1 MHKKKL
7 RLLFYDFEVFKYDWC
22 VVIIDYNTRKKKV
35 IVNNRDELINFYN
48 KTKDNYIYVG
58 FNSRSY
64 DSVILRAMVLGLN
77 PKEVSDKLIVDGL
90 KGFQIHKDLYKV
102 QLFSYDTM
110 VNRGNSLKQLE
121 GFMGHMIKETDVD
134 FNIDRKLTEEEMNET
149 IYYCTHDVEE
159 TIEVFENTK
168 SDFDAQL
175 SLVNEFDLPLAYI
188 GKTKAQL
195 TAEILGAEKLHGT
208 SDEEMEYEF
217 VKCLKLNKYKFVQEW
232 FDENRFLTYVNEKGI
247 TKKNGLKVDIGGI
260 PTIFG
265 WGGIHGCID
274 KYTTDNSDGSVIV
287 HSDVGSMYP
296 NIMVQHNLLSR
307 AVKEPSKYKNIL
319 EKRLELKH
327 AGKKKEQAPLK
338 VVLNGAFGVTIDKFS
353 KMCDLKRGKEIPI
366 NGQLLLTDLIE
377 QLEIT
382 LKDNI
387 SFIQFNTDAVICKL
401 KSKDY
406 IDTYMDVCKE
416 WENRTKLELE
426 HDWIRTITQAN
437 VNNYVFA
444 FTDGSLEC
452 KGAYLQKNT
461 PLNNDMSILNDAVRD
476 YLVNK
481 TPIEKTIYECDELIK
496 FQHINKIG
504 KSYYKV
510 LWGDKELKERVI
522 RTFACTKDLP
532 GLFKVKKTINKDGME
547 VDSIQKVANNS
558 ERIFIDNNDITN
570 KRCPDYLD
578 KEWYVN
584 EAIKRLK
591 GFGIK
596 YEVSSEYK
604 SSN

>member
-1 MHKKKL
+1 MK
-7 RLLFYDFEVFKYDWC
+7 LLFYDFEVFKYDWC
-22 VVIIDYNTRKKKV
+22 VVIIDYNTRKKK
-35 IVNNRDELINFYN
+35 IIINDRDELINFYN

-64 DSVILRAMVLGLN
+64 DSVILKAIVLGLD
-77 PKEVSDKLIVDGL
+77 PKEVNDKLISEGL

-102 QLFSYDTM
+102 PLYSYDTM

-121 GFMGHMIKETDVD
+121 GFMGHMIKESDVD
-134 FNIDRKLTEEEMNET
+134 FNIDRKLTKKEMDET
-149 IYYCTHDVEE
+149 IYYCIHDVEE

-175 SLVNEFDLPLAYI
+175 SLIKEFDLPLGYV

-208 SDEEMEYEF
+208 SEEEMEYEF
-217 VKCLKLNKYKFVQEW
+217 VNCLKLNKYKFVQDW
-232 FDENRFLTYVNEKGI
+232 FDKNRFLTYINEKGV

-260 PTIFG
+260 PTIYG
-265 WGGIHGCID
+265 WGGIHGCIN
-274 KYTTDNSDGSVIV
+274 KYTTDNSDGSIIV

-307 AVKEPSKYKNIL
+307 AIKEPSKYKDIL

-327 AGKKKEQAPLK
+327 SGKKKEQAPFK

-377 QLEIT
+377 QLELH
-382 LKDNI
+382 LKNNI

-401 KSKDY
+401 RSKDY
-406 IDTYMDVCKE
+406 IDEYLKVCKE
-416 WENRTKLELE
+416 WENRTKLQLE

-437 VNNYVFA
+437 VNNYLFA

-481 TPIEKTIYECDELIK
+481 TPIEKTINECDELIK

-504 KSYYKV
+504 KTYYKV
-510 LWGDKELKERVI
+510 LWGDKELNERVI
-522 RTFACTKDLP
+522 RSFACTKDLP
-532 GLFKVKKTINKDGME
+532 GLFKVKKNINKEGIE

-558 ERIFIDNNDITN
+558 EHIFIDNEDITN
-570 KRCPDYLD
+570 KKCPDYLD
-578 KEWYVN
+578 KQWYID
-584 EAIKRLK
+584 EAIKRL
-591 GFGIK
+591 GSFGIK
-596 YEVSSEYK
+596 YK
-604 SSN
+604 QN

>member
-1 MHKKKL
+1 MKKKM

-22 VVIIDYNTRKKKV
+22 VVIIDYNTRKKK
-35 IVNNRDELINFYN
+35 IIINDRDELVDFYN

-64 DSVILRAMVLGLN
+64 DSVILRAIVLGLDV
-77 PKEVSDKLIVDGL
+77 KEVNDKLILDGL

-102 QLFSYDTM
+102 HLYSYDTM

-134 FNIDRKLTEEEMNET
+134 FNIDRKLTKKEMDET

-175 SLVNEFDLPLAYI
+175 SLINEFDLPLKYI

-208 SDEEMEYEF
+208 SEEEMEYEF
-217 VKCLKLNKYKFVQEW
+217 VNCLKLNKYRFVQEW
-232 FDENRFLTYVNEKGI
+232 FDENRFLTYINEKGI

-265 WGGIHGCID
+265 WGGIHGCIN
-274 KYTTDNSDGSVIV
+274 KYTTDNSDDSVIV

-307 AVKEPSKYKNIL
+307 AVKEPSKYKDIL

-327 AGKKKEQAPLK
+327 AGKKKEQAPFK

-377 QLEIT
+377 QLESQ
-382 LKDNI
+382 LKDDI

-406 IDTYMDVCKE
+406 IDKYIEICKE
-416 WENRTKLELE
+416 WENRTKLQLE

-444 FTDGSLEC
+444 FTDGTLEC

-481 TPIEKTIYECDELIK
+481 TPIEKTINECDELIK

-504 KSYYKV
+504 RTYYKV
-510 LWGDKELKERVI
+510 LWGDKELNERVI
-522 RTFACTKDLP
+522 RSFACTKDLP
-532 GLFKVKKTINKDGME
+532 GLFKVKKTTNKEGIE

-558 ERIFIDNNDITN
+558 EHIFIDNEDVTN
-570 KRCPDYLD
+570 KKCPTYLD
-578 KEWYVN
+578 KEWYIN
-584 EAIKRLK
+584 EAIKRLTK
-591 GFGIK
+591 FGIK
-596 YEVSSEYK
+596 YQQA
-604 SSN
+604 

>member
-1 MHKKKL
+1 M
-7 RLLFYDFEVFKYDWC
+7 RLLFYDFEIFKYDWC
-22 VVIIDYNTRKKKV
+22 VVIIDYNTRKKK
-35 IVNNRDELINFYN
+35 IIINDRDELLDFYN
-48 KTKDNYIYVG
+48 KTKYNYIYVG

-64 DSVILRAMVLGLN
+64 DSVILRAIILGLD
-77 PKEVSDKLIVDGL
+77 PKEVNDKLILDGL

-102 QLFSYDTM
+102 SLYSYDTM

-121 GFMGHMIKETDVD
+121 GFMGHMIKETDID
-134 FNIDRKLTEEEMNET
+134 FNIDRKLTKKEMDET

-175 SLVNEFDLPLAYI
+175 SLINEFDLPLKYI

-195 TAEILGAEKLHGT
+195 TTEILGAEKLHGT
-208 SDEEMEYEF
+208 SEEEMEYEF
-217 VKCLKLNKYKFVQEW
+217 VNCLKLNKYKFVQEW
-232 FDENRFLTYVNEKGI
+232 FDENRFLTYVNEKGV

-265 WGGIHGCID
+265 WGGIHGCIN
-274 KYTTDNSDGSVIV
+274 KYTTDNSDNSVIV

-307 AVKEPSKYKNIL
+307 AVKEPSKYKDIL

-377 QLEIT
+377 QLENK

-387 SFIQFNTDAVICKL
+387 YFIQYNTDAVICKL

-406 IDTYMDVCKE
+406 IDTYMEICKD
-416 WENRTKLELE
+416 WENRTKLQLE

-481 TPIEKTIYECDELIK
+481 TPIEKTINECDELIK

-504 KSYYKV
+504 KTYYKV
-510 LWGDKELKERVI
+510 LWGDKELNERVI
-522 RTFACTKDLP
+522 RSFACTKDLP
-532 GLFKVKKTINKDGME
+532 GLFKVKKTINKDGIE
-547 VDSIQKVANNS
+547 VDSIQKVSNNS
-558 ERIFIDNNDITN
+558 EHIFIDNEDVTN
-570 KRCPDYLD
+570 KKCPDYLD
-578 KEWYVN
+578 KQWYID
-584 EAIKRLK
+584 EAIKRLTK
-591 GFGIK
+591 FGIK
-596 YEVSSEYK
+596 YQQS
-604 SSN
+604 